1 MTVFGARQGKSPGR
15 SGTINGRWLRKSAI
29 SGSAVVEVPCRWRDI
44 KLLTKLQTQR
54 TTMTECPTKGL
65 REGWLANWL
74 ITERVT
80 GLGGSC
86 IQLTQS
92 DMSAHGLIV
101 VKEDDTHI
109 HAQEIAGVAE

>member
-1 MTVFGARQGKSPGR
+1 MARYKV
-15 SGTINGRWLRKSAI
+15 T
-29 SGSAVVEVPCRWRDI
+29 D
-44 KLLTKLQTQR
+44 R
-54 TTMTECPTKGL
+54 TTDMANYNDSVSDEVL

-86 IQLTQS
+86 IPLTQS

-101 VKEDDTHI
+101 IKEITHTQLTGNI
-109 HAQEIAGVAE
+109 RTFM